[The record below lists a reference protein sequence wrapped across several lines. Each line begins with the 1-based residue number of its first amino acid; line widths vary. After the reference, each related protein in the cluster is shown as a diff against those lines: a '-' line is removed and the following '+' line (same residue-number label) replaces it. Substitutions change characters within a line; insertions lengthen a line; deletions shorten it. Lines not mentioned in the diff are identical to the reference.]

1 VKADVGRI
9 HWGRVLLAGA
19 LAAGLSVALAFL
31 VVAVYAAAATS
42 WNDGARSNGQQHVQ
56 RKRVA
61 FGVVACDCRDVP
73 AAS

>member
-19 LAAGLSVALAFL
+19 LAAGLSVAL